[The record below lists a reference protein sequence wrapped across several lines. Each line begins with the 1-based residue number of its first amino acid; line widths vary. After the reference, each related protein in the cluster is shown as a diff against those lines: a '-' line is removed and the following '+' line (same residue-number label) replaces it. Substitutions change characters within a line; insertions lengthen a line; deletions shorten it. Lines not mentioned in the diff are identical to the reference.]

1 MKYNLDFHSTLKMG
15 IIKNNHS
22 AFKISVEIT
31 NRKNLSKANGLRHV
45 FRSRLKGSDDWLQH
59 VQNSGHWT
67 IQLTFTEEGL
77 TNFDL
82 ETEFLCCSKDESG
95 ITKRTLTFH

>member
-1 MKYNLDFHSTLKMG
+1 M
-15 IIKNNHS
+15 IIKNYHS

-59 VQNSGHWT
+59 VQDSEGHWT
-67 IQLTFTEEGL
+67 IQRDFEEGL
-77 TNFDL
+77 TDLEL

-95 ITKRTLTFH
+95 NNANFYST

>member
-1 MKYNLDFHSTLKMG
+1 MKYNLDFHSTLKKG

-59 VQNSGHWT
+59 VQDSEGHWT
-67 IQLTFTEEGL
+67 IQLDFEEGL
-77 TNFDL
+77 TNLEL

-95 ITKRTLTFH
+95 NNANFYST

>member
-1 MKYNLDFHSTLKMG
+1 MG

-59 VQNSGHWT
+59 VQDSEGHWT
-67 IQLTFTEEGL
+67 IQLDFEEGL
-77 TNFDL
+77 TDLEL